1 MLKEFGSP
9 TEFTVDKL
17 NAIKIDYDQ
26 SKPALIS

>member
-9 TEFTVDKL
+9 IEFTVDEL
-17 NAIKIDYDQ
+17 NAINIDDDQ